1 MFSIEE
7 TSEQTTLGDI
17 SVTFKIAPLEVKI
30 SKRIKYSIWK
40 LIKLHLIKKIM
51 KNPPMKNIQSFFK
64 SGVRQ
69 L

>member
-1 MFSIEE
+1 MFSIDE
-7 TSEQTTLGDI
+7 TSEHTNLGDI
-17 SVTFKIAPLEVKI
+17 SVTFKIDPLEVKI
-30 SKRIKYSIWK
+30 SKRIKCSIWK
-40 LIKLHLIKKIM
+40 FIKLHLIKKVM